1 MKLLR
6 YGPQGAEKPGLLDA
20 DGKIRD
26 LSGLVGDIG
35 GATLSDEGLDRLR
48 RLDTSKLPE
57 VDPSVRLGPCV
68 GGTGKFICIGLNY
81 SDHAAETGAT
91 RAARADHLHEGD
103 QRHLRPG
110 RPGDHPAR
118 LGEDRLGGRARLRHR
133 QARQVR
139 LRGRRA
145 RPRGRLLPGQ
155 RRLRARLPD
164 RAPGPVVQGQVGRP
178 LRPDRPLA
186 RHPRRGR
193 RPAEAADVAEGQ
205 RRRRARTAP
214 PPPWSTA

>member
-20 DGKIRD
+20 GGKIRD

-57 VDPSVRLGPCV
+57 VDPSRPPRPLRRRHRQVRLHRAQLFRPRRR
-68 GGTGKFICIGLNY
+68 
-81 SDHAAETGAT
+81 DRRD

-103 QRHLRPG
+103 ERHLRPG

-118 LGEDRLGGRARLRHR
+118 VAEDRLGGRARLRHR
-133 QARQVR
+133 QAREVR
-139 LRGRRA
+139 LGGGRA
-145 RPRGRLLPGQ
+145 RPRRRLLPRQ
-155 RRLRARLPD
+155 RRLRARLPG
-164 RAPGPVVQGQVGRP
+164 RAAGPVVQGQVGRP

-193 RPAEAADVAEGQ
+193 RPAGAADVAEGQ
-205 RRRRARTAP
+205 RRDAARTARP
-214 PPPWSTA
+214 RPWSTA